1 MSQVLEAWNPSRS
14 SPNHSTR
21 PPGDGGRWAT
31 GVAWATSGARATLGA
46 RAMAGAWATVAGWA
60 AAAAAHRDD

>member
-21 PPGDGGRWAT
+21 PPGDGSRWAT
-31 GVAWATSGARATLGA
+31 GVAWATSGARAT
-46 RAMAGAWATVAGWA
+46 AGAWATAVGWV

>member
-1 MSQVLEAWNPSRS
+1 MSQVLEATNPSRS

-21 PPGDGGRWAT
+21 PPGDGSRWAT

-46 RAMAGAWATVAGWA
+46 RATTAGWA
-60 AAAAAHRDD
+60 AAVAAHRDD

>member
-31 GVAWATSGARATLGA
+31 GVAWATSGARATA
-46 RAMAGAWATVAGWA
+46 AGW